1 MDRLNTELNNR
12 IDEIK
17 KRFSYIQNN
26 YSGEFKK
33 DLILYDIIISY
44 LNKIDCILDDY
55 ELGKT
60 LGVGGFGKVV
70 LGKHREKKNE
80 VAIKFTDV
88 GDQLSSANLIQ

>member
-55 ELGKT
+55 ELNNMDNINIDEELDLRIKENKKFRKMIKN
-60 LGVGGFGKVV
+60 VGPLILFY
-70 LGKHREKKNE
+70 
-80 VAIKFTDV
+80 
-88 GDQLSSANLIQ
+88 NLNTI

>member
-12 IDEIK
+12 IDEVK

-55 ELGKT
+55 ELNNMDNINIDEEFDLRIKENKKFRKMIKN
-60 LGVGGFGKVV
+60 VGPLILFY
-70 LGKHREKKNE
+70 
-80 VAIKFTDV
+80 
-88 GDQLSSANLIQ
+88 NLNTI

>member
-55 ELGKT
+55 ELNNMDNINIDEELDLRIKENKKFRKIIKN
-60 LGVGGFGKVV
+60 VGPLILFY
-70 LGKHREKKNE
+70 
-80 VAIKFTDV
+80 
-88 GDQLSSANLIQ
+88 NLNTI

>member
-55 ELGKT
+55 ELNNMDNINIDEE
-60 LGVGGFGKVV
+60 LD
-70 LGKHREKKNE
+70 LRIKKNKKFRKM
-80 VAIKFTDV
+80 IKNV
-88 GDQLSSANLIQ
+88 GPLILFYNLNTI